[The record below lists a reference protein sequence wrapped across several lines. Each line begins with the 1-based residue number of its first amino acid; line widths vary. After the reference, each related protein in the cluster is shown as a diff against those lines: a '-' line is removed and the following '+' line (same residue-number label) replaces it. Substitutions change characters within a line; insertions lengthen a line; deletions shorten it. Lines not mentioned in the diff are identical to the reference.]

1 MWKLEERR
9 GVGRNG
15 LDEML
20 RDAVSGEKL
29 WDTAER
35 ESDCGESLI
44 QFQSERCSFVFLCD

>member
-29 WDTAER
+29 GDTAER

-44 QFQSERCSFVFLCD
+44 